1 MTDVRRISGLV
12 PSVICHLSFAICHLP
27 SATRN
32 PMLYRGAHHDVP
44 WGRRRLDRPRG
55 VFKSRRQVKMGFVI
69 RPFRE
74 TDRAA
79 VIAFT
84 VAAFPG
90 VSIDHNVDERL
101 GAVAGRDWQWRKGR
115 DVERDIDSPGTE
127 L

>member
-1 MTDVRRISGLV
+1 MTEVRRISGLV

-27 SATRN
+27 SSTRN
-32 PMLYRGAHHDVP
+32 TMLYRGAHHDVP

-79 VIAFT
+79 VIALA
-84 VAAFPG
+84 VAAFFLELR
-90 VSIDHNVDERL
+90 SIPRTAMTLAIPD
-101 GAVAGRDWQWRKGR
+101 AGRLLLRRTRHSWS
-115 DVERDIDSPGTE
+115 ERCDP
-127 L
+127 